1 MKKLTAGIFTVMLGL
16 CATSGADAAVAS
28 KDYVDT
34 KVGVNTQSITELTQ
48 TVATNK
54 TAAENAIAGEKSAR
68 ETAVSGLNTRLT
80 TAEGTIAQHTTDISA
95 INAELDTVASNEV
108 VTALQTQV
116 GEGTVDS
123 RIETAKQAAI
133 DAAAADATTKANNA
147 LADAKA
153 DAEKYIDA
161 AELATS
167 QSEQNTAIETAY
179 KAADKKITDSI
190 GTVPADKT
198 VVGMIAEAQTAA
210 TYDDTEVRGLVSANT
225 NAISAINNTETGI
238 LALAKKYADDN
249 DADTVYDD
257 TTVKADIAKNAGA
270 IAKLN
275 AGENEAGSVAYQV
288 KALAD
293 GAVADNTAAI
303 ATLNG
308 DDQTEGSVAK
318 KIADEF
324 TKANLGQFA
333 TTEAMETALTGYAL
347 KTSLKALAYK
357 DTVDTADIVDGA
369 VTAAKLG
376 ADAVTNAA
384 VADGA
389 LSQGKINGLD
399 TTLATKMDITNTTT
413 VAGKYVFTANVG
425 ENGVTDYAWEEIARD

>member
-16 CATSGADAAVAS
+16 CTTSGADAAVAS
-28 KDYVDT
+28 QGYVDT

-48 TVATNK
+48 TVKENK
-54 TAAENAIAGEKSAR
+54 TAAENAIAGETSAR

-80 TAEGTIAQHTTDISA
+80 TAEGTIAQHTNDISA
-95 INAELDTVASNEV
+95 INAELDTVASSAT

-133 DAAAADATTKANNA
+133 DAAAADATTKANKA
-147 LADAKA
+147 LEDAKA
-153 DAEKYIDA
+153 DAEKYIDET
-161 AELATS
+161 ELTTS
-167 QSEQNTAIETAY
+167 QSAQNTAIETAY
-179 KAADKKITDSI
+179 KAADKVITDSI

-249 DADTVYDD
+249 DADTIYDD
-257 TTVKADIAKNAGA
+257 TAVKADIAKNAG
-270 IAKLN
+270 
-275 AGENEAGSVAYQV
+275 
-288 KALAD
+288 
-293 GAVADNTAAI
+293 AI

-318 KIADEF
+318 SIADAF
-324 TKANLGQFA
+324 TAAKLGQYA
-333 TTEAMETALTGYAL
+333 TTEAMNLALTDYAL

-357 DTVDTADIVDGA
+357 DTVGTNDIDNLAVTTGKLANGA
-369 VTAAKLG
+369 VTADKLG
-376 ADAVTNAA
+376 ANAVTDDKISA
-384 VADGA
+384 VSSSKVTG
-389 LSQGKINGLD
+389 LSD
-399 TTLATKMDITNTTT
+399 SLAEKLTIPT
-413 VAGKYVFTANVG
+413 V
-425 ENGVTDYAWEEIARD
+425 ENGKDGKFVLTATSANGQATYYWEEIAREVE

>member
-28 KDYVDT
+28 QGYVDT
-34 KVGVNTQSITELTQ
+34 KVGANTQSITELT
-48 TVATNK
+48 
-54 TAAENAIAGEKSAR
+54 G
-68 ETAVSGLNTRLT
+68 
-80 TAEGTIAQHTTDISA
+80 D
-95 INAELDTVASNEV
+95 

-116 GEGTVDS
+116 GTGTVDS

-133 DAAAADATTKANNA
+133 DAAAADATTKANKA
-147 LADAKA
+147 LEDAKA

-161 AELATS
+161 TELTTA

-257 TTVKADIAKNAGA
+257 TAVKADIAKNAGA
-270 IAKLN
+270 IATLN
-275 AGENEAGSVAYQV
+275 GNDQTAGSVAYQV

-303 ATLNG
+303 ETLNG
-308 DDQTEGSVAK
+308 GEDVTGSVAK
-318 KIADEF
+318 SIADAF
-324 TKANLGQFA
+324 TQANLSQYA
-333 TTEAMETALTGYAL
+333 TTDAMETALTAYEL
-347 KTSLKALAYK
+347 KSNLKALAYK
-357 DTVDTADIVDGA
+357 GTVGTNDIDNLAVTTDKLANGA
-369 VTAAKLG
+369 VDANKL
-376 ADAVTNAA
+376 AENAVTNAA

-389 LSQGKINGLD
+389 LSQGKINGLN
-399 TTLATKMDITNTTT
+399 TTLAAKMDITSTTT
-413 VAGKYVFTANVG
+413 QAGKYVFTANVG

>member
-28 KDYVDT
+28 QGYVDT
-34 KVGVNTQSITELTQ
+34 KVAANKQSITELTQ

-116 GEGTVDS
+116 GTGTVDS

-133 DAAAADATTKANNA
+133 DAAAADATTKANKA
-147 LADAKA
+147 LEDAKA
-153 DAEKYIDA
+153 DAEKYIDET
-161 AELATS
+161 ELATS

-179 KAADKKITDSI
+179 KAADKVITDSI

-198 VVGMIAEAQTAA
+198 VVGMIAEAQAEA

-225 NAISAINNTETGI
+225 NAISAINDAETGI
-238 LALAKKYADDN
+238 LAVAKKYADDN
-249 DADTVYDD
+249 DADTIYND
-257 TTVKADIAKNAGA
+257 TEVRGLITANTNA
-270 IAKLN
+270 I
-275 AGENEAGSVAYQV
+275 E
-288 KALAD
+288 
-293 GAVADNTAAI
+293 
-303 ATLNG
+303 TLNG
-308 DDQTEGSVAK
+308 GEDVTGSVAK

-376 ADAVTNAA
+376 ADAVTDAA

-399 TTLATKMDITNTTT
+399 TTLAAKMNITNAKTE
-413 VAGKYVFTANVG
+413 AGKYVFTANVG
-425 ENGVTDYAWEEIARD
+425 DNGVTDYAWELIAREGEQ

>member
-28 KDYVDT
+28 QGYVDT

-48 TVATNK
+48 TVKENK
-54 TAAENAIAGEKSAR
+54 TAAENAIAGETSAR

-95 INAELDTVASNEV
+95 INAELDTVASSAT

-133 DAAAADATTKANNA
+133 DAAAADATTKANKA
-147 LADAKA
+147 LEDAKA
-153 DAEKYIDA
+153 DAEKYIDET
-161 AELATS
+161 ELTTS
-167 QSEQNTAIETAY
+167 QSAQNTAIETAY
-179 KAADKKITDSI
+179 KAADKVITDSI

-249 DADTVYDD
+249 DADTIYDD
-257 TTVKADIAKNAGA
+257 TAVKADIAKNAG
-270 IAKLN
+270 
-275 AGENEAGSVAYQV
+275 
-288 KALAD
+288 
-293 GAVADNTAAI
+293 AI

-318 KIADEF
+318 SIADAF
-324 TKANLGQFA
+324 TQANLSKYA
-333 TTEAMETALTGYAL
+333 TTEAMNTALTAYEL
-347 KTSLKALAYK
+347 KSNLKALAYK
-357 DTVDTADIVDGA
+357 GTVGTDDIDNLAVTTGKLANGA
-369 VTAAKLG
+369 VTADKLG
-376 ADAVTNAA
+376 ANAVTDDKISA
-384 VADGA
+384 VSSSKVTG
-389 LSQGKINGLD
+389 LSD
-399 TTLATKMDITNTTT
+399 SLAEKLTIPT
-413 VAGKYVFTANVG
+413 V
-425 ENGVTDYAWEEIARD
+425 ENGKDGKFVLTATSANGQATYYWEEIAREVE

>member
-28 KDYVDT
+28 QGYVDT

-54 TAAENAIAGEKSAR
+54 TAAENAIAGETSAR

-95 INAELDTVASNEV
+95 INAELDTVASSAT

-116 GEGTVDS
+116 GTGTVDS

-133 DAAAADATTKANNA
+133 DAAAADATTKANKA
-147 LADAKA
+147 LEDAKA

-161 AELATS
+161 AELTTA

-179 KAADKKITDSI
+179 TAADKKITDSI

-210 TYDDTEVRGLVSANT
+210 TYDDT
-225 NAISAINNTETGI
+225 
-238 LALAKKYADDN
+238 
-249 DADTVYDD
+249 
-257 TTVKADIAKNAGA
+257 TVKADIAKNAGA
-270 IAKLN
+270 IATLN
-275 AGENEAGSVAYQV
+275 GNDQTEGSVAYKV

-293 GAVADNTAAI
+293 GAVATNTAAI
-303 ATLNG
+303 ETNADDISGLKTLVGTTAVAT
-308 DDQTEGSVAK
+308 QISSA
-318 KIADEF
+318 IAD
-324 TKANLGQFA
+324 ANLSQYA
-333 TTEAMETALTGYAL
+333 TKEGLTGALADYA
-347 KTSLKALAYK
+347 KTEELKALAKK
-357 DTVDTADIVDGA
+357 DTVGTDDIDNLAVTTDKLANGA
-369 VTAAKLG
+369 VDANKL
-376 ADAVTNAA
+376 AENAVTNAA

-389 LSQGKINGLD
+389 LSQGKINGLN
-399 TTLATKMDITNTTT
+399 TTLAAKMDITSTTT
-413 VAGKYVFTANVG
+413 QAGKYVFTANVG

>member
-116 GEGTVDS
+116 GTGTVDS

-133 DAAAADATTKANNA
+133 DAAAADATTKANKA
-147 LADAKA
+147 LEDAKA

-161 AELATS
+161 TELTTA

-210 TYDDTEVRGLVSANT
+210 TYDDT
-225 NAISAINNTETGI
+225 
-238 LALAKKYADDN
+238 
-249 DADTVYDD
+249 
-257 TTVKADIAKNAGA
+257 TVKADIAKNAGA
-270 IAKLN
+270 IA
-275 AGENEAGSVAYQV
+275 
-288 KALAD
+288 
-293 GAVADNTAAI
+293 
-303 ATLNG
+303 TLNG
-308 DDQTEGSVAK
+308 NDQTEGSVAK
-318 KIADEF
+318 SIADAF
-324 TKANLGQFA
+324 TQANLSKYA
-333 TTEAMETALTGYAL
+333 TTEAMNTALTAYEL
-347 KTSLKALAYK
+347 KSNLKALAYK
-357 DTVDTADIVDGA
+357 GTVGTNDIDDLAVTEDKLANGA
-369 VTAAKLG
+369 VTADKLG
-376 ADAVTNAA
+376 ANAVTDDKISA
-384 VADGA
+384 VSSSKVTG
-389 LSQGKINGLD
+389 LSD
-399 TTLATKMDITNTTT
+399 SLAEKLTIPT
-413 VAGKYVFTANVG
+413 V
-425 ENGVTDYAWEEIARD
+425 ENGKDGKFVLTATSANGQATYYWEEIVREVE

>member
-28 KDYVDT
+28 QGYVDT

-54 TAAENAIAGEKSAR
+54 TAAENAIAGETSAR

-95 INAELDTVASNEV
+95 INAELDTVASSAT

-116 GEGTVDS
+116 GTGTVDS
-123 RIETAKQAAI
+123 RIGTAKQAAI
-133 DAAAADATTKANNA
+133 DAAAADATTKANKA
-147 LADAKA
+147 LEDAKA

-161 AELATS
+161 AELTTA

-179 KAADKKITDSI
+179 TAADKKITDSI

-210 TYDDTEVRGLVSANT
+210 TYDDT
-225 NAISAINNTETGI
+225 
-238 LALAKKYADDN
+238 
-249 DADTVYDD
+249 
-257 TTVKADIAKNAGA
+257 TVKADIAKNAGA
-270 IAKLN
+270 IATLN
-275 AGENEAGSVAYQV
+275 GNDQTEGSVAYKV

-293 GAVADNTAAI
+293 GAVATNTAAI
-303 ATLNG
+303 ETNADDISGLKTLVGTTAVAT
-308 DDQTEGSVAK
+308 QISSA
-318 KIADEF
+318 IAD
-324 TKANLGQFA
+324 ANLSQYA
-333 TTEAMETALTGYAL
+333 TKEGLTGALADYA
-347 KTSLKALAYK
+347 KTEELKALAKK
-357 DTVDTADIVDGA
+357 DTVGTDDIDNLA
-369 VTAAKLG
+369 VTTGKLANG
-376 ADAVTNAA
+376 AVTNAA

-389 LSQGKINGLD
+389 LSQGKINGLN
-399 TTLATKMDITNTTT
+399 TTLAAKMDITSTTT
-413 VAGKYVFTANVG
+413 QAGKYVFTANVG

>member
-28 KDYVDT
+28 KGYVDT
-34 KVGVNTQSITELTQ
+34 KVGANTQSITTLTQ
-48 TVATNK
+48 TVAANK
-54 TAAENAIAGEKSAR
+54 TAAENAIAGETSAR

-80 TAEGTIAQHTTDISA
+80 TAEGKIAQHTTDISA

-133 DAAAADATTKANNA
+133 DAAAADATTKANKA
-147 LADAKA
+147 LEDAKA

-210 TYDDTEVRGLVSANT
+210 TYDDT
-225 NAISAINNTETGI
+225 
-238 LALAKKYADDN
+238 
-249 DADTVYDD
+249 
-257 TTVKADIAKNAGA
+257 TVKADIAKNAGA
-270 IAKLN
+270 IATLN
-275 AGENEAGSVAYQV
+275 GNDQTEGSVAYQVKELADGAVATNTTAIATLNGDAQTAGSVAYQV

-293 GAVADNTAAI
+293 GAVATNTAAI
-303 ATLNG
+303 ETLNG
-308 DDQTEGSVAK
+308 DAQTAGSVAK
-318 KIADEF
+318 SIADAF
-324 TKANLGQFA
+324 TQANLSKYA
-333 TTEAMETALTGYAL
+333 TTEAMNTALTAYEL
-347 KTSLKALAYK
+347 KSNLKALAYK
-357 DTVDTADIVDGA
+357 GTVGTNDIDDLAVTEDKLANGA
-369 VTAAKLG
+369 VTADKLG
-376 ADAVTNAA
+376 ANAVTDDKISA
-384 VADGA
+384 VSSSKVTG
-389 LSQGKINGLD
+389 LSD
-399 TTLATKMDITNTTT
+399 SLAEKLTIPT
-413 VAGKYVFTANVG
+413 V
-425 ENGVTDYAWEEIARD
+425 ENGKDGKFVLTATSANGQATYYWEEIAREVE

>member
-1 MKKLTAGIFTVMLGL
+1 MLGL

-28 KDYVDT
+28 QGYVDT
-34 KVGVNTQSITELTQ
+34 KVGANTQSITTLTQ
-48 TVATNK
+48 TVKDNK

-80 TAEGTIAQHTTDISA
+80 TAEGTIAQHTDDISA
-95 INAELDTVASNEV
+95 INAELDTVASSAT

-116 GEGTVDS
+116 GTGTVDS

-133 DAAAADATTKANNA
+133 DAAAADATTKANKA
-147 LADAKA
+147 LEDAKA

-161 AELATS
+161 TELLTS

-179 KAADKKITDSI
+179 KAADKVITDSI

-249 DADTVYDD
+249 DADTIYDD

-270 IAKLN
+270 IATLN
-275 AGENEAGSVAYQV
+275 GNDQTEGSVAYKV
-288 KALAD
+288 KALED
-293 GAVADNTAAI
+293 GAVATNTAAI
-303 ATLNG
+303 ETLNG
-308 DDQTEGSVAK
+308 GADVTGSVAK
-318 KIADEF
+318 KIADAF
-324 TKANLGQFA
+324 TQANLSKYA
-333 TTEAMETALTGYAL
+333 TTEAMNLALTDYAL

-369 VTAAKLG
+369 VTADKLG
-376 ADAVTNAA
+376 ANAVTNAA

-389 LSQGKINGLD
+389 LSQGKIDGLD
-399 TTLATKMDITNTTT
+399 TTLATKMTITSATTD
-413 VAGKYVFTANVG
+413 AGKYVFTANVAD
-425 ENGVTDYAWEEIARD
+425 NGVTDYAWELIAREGE

>member
-16 CATSGADAAVAS
+16 CTTSGADAAVAS
-28 KDYVDT
+28 QGYVDT

-48 TVATNK
+48 TVKENK
-54 TAAENAIAGEKSAR
+54 TAAENAIAGETSAR

-80 TAEGTIAQHTTDISA
+80 TAEGTIAQHTNDISA
-95 INAELDTVASNEV
+95 INAELDTVASSAT

-133 DAAAADATTKANNA
+133 DAAAADATTKANKA
-147 LADAKA
+147 LEDAKA
-153 DAEKYIDA
+153 DAEKYIDET
-161 AELATS
+161 ELTTS
-167 QSEQNTAIETAY
+167 QSAQNTAIETAY
-179 KAADKKITDSI
+179 KAADKVITDSI

-249 DADTVYDD
+249 DADTIYDD
-257 TTVKADIAKNAGA
+257 TAVKADIAKNAG
-270 IAKLN
+270 
-275 AGENEAGSVAYQV
+275 
-288 KALAD
+288 
-293 GAVADNTAAI
+293 AI

-318 KIADEF
+318 SIADAF
-324 TKANLGQFA
+324 TEANLGQFA
-333 TTEAMETALTGYAL
+333 IKSE
-347 KTSLKALAYK
+347 
-357 DTVDTADIVDGA
+357 VDGA
-369 VTAAKLG
+369 LLLYTKTSELGKLAMKNTVGTNDIDDLAVTTDKLANGAVDANKLG
-376 ADAVTNAA
+376 ANAVTDAA
-384 VADGA
+384 VANGA

-399 TTLATKMDITNTTT
+399 TTLATKMDITNAKTE
-413 VAGKYVFTANVG
+413 AGKYVFTANVG
-425 ENGVTDYAWEEIARD
+425 DNGVTDYAWELIAREGEQ

>member
-28 KDYVDT
+28 QGYVDT

-54 TAAENAIAGEKSAR
+54 TAAENAIADEKSAR

-95 INAELDTVASNEV
+95 INAELDTVASSAT
-108 VTALQTQV
+108 VTELQTLV
-116 GEGTVDS
+116 GTGTVDS

-133 DAAAADATTKANNA
+133 DAAAADATTKANKA
-147 LADAKA
+147 LEDAKA
-153 DAEKYIDA
+153 DAEKYIDET
-161 AELATS
+161 ELATS

-225 NAISAINNTETGI
+225 SAISAINNTETGI

-257 TTVKADIAKNAGA
+257 TTVKADIAT
-270 IAKLN
+270 
-275 AGENEAGSVAYQV
+275 
-288 KALAD
+288 
-293 GAVADNTAAI
+293 NTAAI

-308 DDQTEGSVAK
+308 DANTAGSVAK

-389 LSQGKINGLD
+389 LSQGKIDGLG
-399 TTLATKMDITNTTT
+399 TTLATKMTITSATTE
-413 VAGKYVFTANVG
+413 AGKYVFTANVG
-425 ENGVTDYAWEEIARD
+425 DNGVTDYAWELIAREGE

>member
-28 KDYVDT
+28 QGYVDT
-34 KVGVNTQSITELTQ
+34 KVAANKQSITELTQ

-80 TAEGTIAQHTTDISA
+80 TAEGTIAQHTDDISA

-133 DAAAADATTKANNA
+133 DAAAADATTKANKA
-147 LADAKA
+147 LEDAKA

-161 AELATS
+161 TELTTA

-210 TYDDTEVRGLVSANT
+210 TYDDT
-225 NAISAINNTETGI
+225 
-238 LALAKKYADDN
+238 
-249 DADTVYDD
+249 
-257 TTVKADIAKNAGA
+257 TVKADIAKNAGA
-270 IAKLN
+270 IATLN
-275 AGENEAGSVAYQV
+275 GNDQTEGSVAYQVKELADGAVATNTTAIATLNGDAQTAGSVAYQV

-293 GAVADNTAAI
+293 GAVATNTAAI
-303 ATLNG
+303 ETLNG
-308 DDQTEGSVAK
+308 DAQTAGSVAK
-318 KIADEF
+318 SIADAF
-324 TKANLGQFA
+324 TQANLSQFA
-333 TTEAMETALTGYAL
+333 TTEAMETALTAYEL
-347 KTSLKALAYK
+347 KSNLKALAHK
-357 DTVDTADIVDGA
+357 DTVGTNDIDNLAVTTAKLADGA
-369 VTAAKLG
+369 VESGKIANG
-376 ADAVTNAA
+376 AVTDDKISA
-384 VADGA
+384 VASSKVTG
-389 LSQGKINGLD
+389 LSE
-399 TTLATKMDITNTTT
+399 TLATKMDITNTTT
-413 VAGKYVFTANVG
+413 QAGKYVFTANVG